1 MKSTSKTKYAI
12 LGILTIKPMSGYE
25 IKKMID
31 SSIAHFWNESF
42 GQLYP
47 ALSKMAEEELISV
60 TSENVGSKPKNIY
73 SITEKGITILR
84 EWLALS
90 SDTEQVR
97 LESLL
102 KIFFG
107 YNTDISVT
115 ISHIN
120 EMKIAFQQK
129 LIVLREIV
137 KGLEQYN
144 SPNKEHLF
152 PLLTAQYGIFNYEA
166 NLKWADY
173 ALKSLD
179 KLKNSNK
186 EL

>member
-97 LESLL
+97 VESLL

-107 YNTDISVT
+107 YNTDISV
-115 ISHIN
+115 
-120 EMKIAFQQK
+120 
-129 LIVLREIV
+129 L
-137 KGLEQYN
+137 
-144 SPNKEHLF
+144 
-152 PLLTAQYGIFNYEA
+152 
-166 NLKWADY
+166 
-173 ALKSLD
+173 
-179 KLKNSNK
+179 
-186 EL
+186 